1 MSQTE
6 KQMKNST
13 KTKRSKAL
21 STPVSIGSP
30 VEQHF
35 RMTEAAA
42 VLGVSRA
49 TLYRWLPQIAHR
61 RIPAGG
67 LTKEIILI
75 PASSLNTFLC
85 QHDRKPEAHDAA

>member
-1 MSQTE
+1 MSSGE
-6 KQMKNST
+6 KHMKTST
-13 KTKRSKAL
+13 KSKRSKSL

-30 VEQHF
+30 IEKHF
-35 RMTEAAA
+35 RMAEAAS

-67 LTKEIILI
+67 LDREIILI
-75 PASSLNTFLC
+75 PASALNAFLG
-85 QHDRKPEAHDAA
+85 HYDRKPGATNAA